1 MSMSNSATGSAAAAA
16 ERNPLARLVALR
28 WKHALVAFVVGTTT
42 YALYEVGGWTVD
54 TALFGFATLA
64 IVAYSAATYRSDV
77 R

>member
-1 MSMSNSATGSAAAAA
+1 MSNSATPSSAAAD
-16 ERNPLARLVALR
+16 RNPVTRLVALR
-28 WKHALVAFVVGTTT
+28 WKHALVTFVVGTTT

-54 TALFGFATLA
+54 TALFGIVTLA